1 MTKSRLPESVI
12 NFRVLVLTPS
22 RTVYVCRV
30 CILPSSLHSTPCMR
44 FILASPQ
51 SAGCIFC
58 SVRSLY
64 SLHKGNRLVLLF
76 TYFSR
81 QNPTDPGTPCF
92 PQTPSLPR
100 PGTPHPAPRTP
111 HPGPVLST
119 KPGSATMLGNKTK
132 EMYYLLLS
140 LKIISFVLFPHKS
153 HSQV

>member
-1 MTKSRLPESVI
+1 
-12 NFRVLVLTPS
+12 
-22 RTVYVCRV
+22 
-30 CILPSSLHSTPCMR
+30 MR

-51 SAGCIFC
+51 SAGCIFR

-81 QNPTDPGTPCF
+81 QNPTDPTDPLA
-92 PQTPSLPR
+92 PAPR
-100 PGTPHPAPRTP
+100 HPATRTP

-140 LKIISFVLFPHKS
+140 LKMIS
-153 HSQV
+153 